1 MAIESIQKWRGLKS
15 LVHEAVDWTADL
27 VDLGH
32 ESTMRSVTRISDRI
46 RPLRKPVRFVD
57 DVRRFATRG
66 VLTTIKAVNR
76 AVEVVS
82 DAAFDGV
89 ECASHELPPAAPE
102 EAAAL
107 RSDVARTGAWIA
119 DGALGVVNAAVGDRL
134 SESHDG
140 LDQSMVFRVNDRY
153 VEPDREMLRAALPDP
168 RPRVVLLVHGL
179 AMTERS
185 WSLGAEAY
193 HGQSGL
199 NFGSLLERDL
209 GFTPMFL
216 RYNTGRRISQ
226 NGRRLAAELG
236 RLIEAYPVP
245 IEDLTLIGHSMGGL
259 VLRSACHYG
268 ATAEQDWTS
277 RVRRVFCLGSPHR
290 GAPLAKLG
298 HALTGALDGVDLPA
312 TKIIARILAVR
323 SAGIRDL
330 RHGAVV
336 DEDWLLPETGAQR
349 DVTWLPHA
357 RHYFVSA
364 TVTEDPDHV
373 VGRLVGDLLVR
384 VPSAT
389 GPAVKKS
396 SFNIHVSRYGGVL
409 HHQIQNH
416 PQVYE
421 QLRRACCD
429 LPRLSSASS
438 LQ

>member
-1 MAIESIQKWRGLKS
+1 MAIEGIRKWRGLKS
-15 LVHEAVDWTADL
+15 LVHGAVDWTTDL

-46 RPLRKPVRFVD
+46 QPLRKPVRFVD
-57 DVRRFATRG
+57 GVRRFITRG
-66 VLTTIKAVNR
+66 VLTTIKGVNR

-82 DAAFDGV
+82 DAALDAA
-89 ECASHELPPAAPE
+89 EQASREPPEGATERAV
-102 EAAAL
+102 AL
-107 RSDVARTGAWIA
+107 RSDATKTSARLGDA
-119 DGALGVVNAAVGDRL
+119 ALGLVNAAIGDRL
-134 SESHDG
+134 SESCNG
-140 LDQSMVFRVNDRY
+140 LDQSMVFRVDDHY
-153 VEPDREMLRAALPDP
+153 VEPDRKVLRTALPDP
-168 RPRVVLLVHGL
+168 CPRVALLVHGL

-185 WSLGAEAY
+185 WSLEAEAY
-193 HGQSGL
+193 HGEPGL

-209 GFTPMFL
+209 GFKPVFL
-216 RYNTGRRISQ
+216 RYNTGRRVSQ

-236 RLIEAYPVP
+236 RFVEAYPVP

-268 ATAEQDWTS
+268 VLDQQVWTS

-298 HALTGALDGVDLPA
+298 HALTGVLDAVDLPA
-312 TKIIARILAVR
+312 TKVLAQIFAGR

-336 DEDWLLPETGAQR
+336 DEDWLPPETGAPS

-364 TVTEDPDHV
+364 TVTDDPDHV

-384 VPSAT
+384 VSSAI
-389 GPAVKKS
+389 GPNLKTSHFA
-396 SFNIHVSRYGGVL
+396 IHVSRYGGVL

-416 PQVYE
+416 PAVYK
-421 QLRRACCD
+421 QLRRACSD
-429 LPRLSSASS
+429 A
-438 LQ
+438 